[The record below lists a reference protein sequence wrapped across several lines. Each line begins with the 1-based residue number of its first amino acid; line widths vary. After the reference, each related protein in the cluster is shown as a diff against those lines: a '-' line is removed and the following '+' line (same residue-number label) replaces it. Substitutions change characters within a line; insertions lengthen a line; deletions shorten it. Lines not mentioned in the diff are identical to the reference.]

1 MSEFFSTC
9 HAEQRE
15 PSWRGEPKS
24 KHFAFPH
31 ASDIDLLGRLDV
43 AHDDRP
49 VTVFDVFVVQ
59 RCQQRERTPG
69 QVSIAAF
76 PRGNTRSLKSGRCPI
91 QRVARWLGEKKRG
104 IAARDM

>member
-1 MSEFFSTC
+1 MLSKR
-9 HAEQRE
+9 A
-15 PSWRGEPKS
+15 PGWRGERES
-24 KHFAFPH
+24 KHHAFPQ

-59 RCQQRERTPG
+59 RCQQRERTPVTG
-69 QVSIAAF
+69 RHWGLSTREHTIAKE
-76 PRGNTRSLKSGRCPI
+76 RSLPYTTGGS
-91 QRVARWLGEKKRG
+91 VKKRG